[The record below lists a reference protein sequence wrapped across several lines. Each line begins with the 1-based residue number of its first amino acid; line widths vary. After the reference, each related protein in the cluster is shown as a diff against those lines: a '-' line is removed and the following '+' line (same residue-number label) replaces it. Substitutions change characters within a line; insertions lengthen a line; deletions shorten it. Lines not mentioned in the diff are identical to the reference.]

1 MSLNR
6 RDRLNLKRGFSKA
19 AAQSPRFS
27 LARRR
32 FLQTSAATVSGLTLF
47 SCARNLSNSNSS
59 SEASPSST
67 PAASS
72 PSNKLF
78 IYTWA
83 NYTDDELLKGF
94 QDKTGIQVVVD
105 LFDSNEAMLA
115 KMQAGGGSAYSI
127 IFPSDYM
134 VIEMVKL
141 GMLSPLDHARLKG
154 LDTLKPK
161 WRNPVYDPGNAHS
174 VPTVWG
180 TTGLIYDPKKVGKEI
195 DGWNYIWDN
204 RKSLTRKVTLIN
216 DVREVMGATLRTLG
230 YSYNTTNPDEIKKA
244 FDRLVQI
251 KPTVA
256 SFLTTG
262 WEDQLASGDLMVSM
276 VYSQDAIALIQEKP
290 NLKYII
296 PKTGTSVWTDTMV
309 IPKSAPNPDAAYE
322 WINYLLQPEVA
333 AGLVER
339 LGTATP
345 NQAAFDLLSDKL
357 KQDERLFPTD
367 AMLSKSEGIAPIPA
381 KVTEIYDQYWTR
393 LTST

>member
-1 MSLNR
+1 MSPNR
-6 RDRLNLKRGFSKA
+6 RDSFNLKRGFSHTA
-19 AAQSPRFS
+19 SQSDQFS
-27 LARRR
+27 PARRR
-32 FLQTSAATVSGLTLF
+32 FLQTSAATLSGLALF
-47 SCARNLSNSNSS
+47 NCARNLSNPNPS
-59 SEASPSST
+59 SEASPS
-67 PAASS
+67 ASPTVS
-72 PSNKLF
+72 SSSNKLF

-94 QDKTGIQVVVD
+94 KDKTGIEIVVD
-105 LFDSNEAMLA
+105 LFDSNEAMMA
-115 KMQAGGGSAYSI
+115 KMQSGGGNAYSI
-127 IFPSDYM
+127 IFPSDYT

-141 GMLSPLDHARLKG
+141 GMLSSLDRGRLKG
-154 LDTLKPK
+154 LDTLKSK

-174 VPTVWG
+174 IPTVWG
-180 TTGLIYDPKKVGKEI
+180 TTGLIYDPKKVGKDI

-204 RKSLTRKVTLIN
+204 RKSLTRQVTLIN
-216 DVREVMGATLRTLG
+216 DVREVMGATLRTMG
-230 YSYNTTNPDEIKKA
+230 YSYNTTNSSEIKKA
-244 FDRLVQI
+244 FDKLVQI

-262 WEDQLASGDLMVSM
+262 WEDQLASGDLTVSM

-309 IPKSAPNPDAAYE
+309 IPKSAPNPDAAYA

-367 AMLSKSEGIAPIPA
+367 AMLSKSEGIAPVPA
-381 KVTEIYDQYWTR
+381 KITEVYDQYWTR